1 MAGCAASL
9 DDMGPE
15 YDEFADDMA
24 ARDEHWENLAPYAVV
39 LGLRL
44 RLTVPVV
51 PAVLQEFKH
60 LQYLSLEF
68 PDFTG
73 AMQPMDLAVF
83 WRIPNFRLQVRGSMD
98 AMYGDV
104 GRAGCGK
111 FCLTAGTWETFEV
124 QGLAGLSIEFTDV
137 DAFVQG
143 TKQWSFILSDEDLRA
158 PRSTYTALQQ
168 ACARQ
173 GVQCYGYSWEMS
185 IHLDGDELGL
195 ARLSTR
201 AMGPEAEDDP
211 YLALCNGKVFH
222 NEVTSMLWPSDPI
235 TAVAGKP
242 AGWGYTSDLSEDLNL
257 PG

>member
-83 WRIPNFRLQVRGSMD
+83 LAHSKLPP
-98 AMYGDV
+98 
-104 GRAGCGK
+104 
-111 FCLTAGTWETFEV
+111 AGTRKHGRHVW
-124 QGLAGLSIEFTDV
+124 G
-137 DAFVQG
+137 
-143 TKQWSFILSDEDLRA
+143 
-158 PRSTYTALQQ
+158 
-168 ACARQ
+168 CRQ
-173 GVQCYGYSWEMS
+173 GGLWQVVPHSRN
-185 IHLDGDELGL
+185 LGD
-195 ARLSTR
+195 
-201 AMGPEAEDDP
+201 
-211 YLALCNGKVFH
+211 F
-222 NEVTSMLWPSDPI
+222 
-235 TAVAGKP
+235 
-242 AGWGYTSDLSEDLNL
+242 
-257 PG
+257 

>member
-1 MAGCAASL
+1 MQAS
-9 DDMGPE
+9 P
-15 YDEFADDMA
+15 
-24 ARDEHWENLAPYAVV
+24 
-39 LGLRL
+39 
-44 RLTVPVV
+44 
-51 PAVLQEFKH
+51 
-60 LQYLSLEF
+60 
-68 PDFTG
+68 
-73 AMQPMDLAVF
+73 
-83 WRIPNFRLQVRGSMD
+83 D
-98 AMYGDV
+98 AMCGGGD
-104 GRAGCGK
+104 RAGYGN
-111 FCLTAGTWETFEV
+111 FCLTAGTWQTFEV
-124 QGLAGLSIEFTDV
+124 QGLTGMSIKFSDI
-137 DAFVQG
+137 DAFVKG
-143 TKQWSFILSDEDLRA
+143 TKQWSFIFSGKDLKAR
-158 PRSTYTALQQ
+158 RNSYKALQR